1 MVEYGPSML
10 KTLGFN
16 IQYWREM
23 EREGGGE
30 REGVSKEG
38 REGGREREREHY
50 LEAYTGIHR
59 GAGRRDS

>member
-1 MVEYGPSML
+1 
-10 KTLGFN
+10 
-16 IQYWREM
+16 M

-38 REGGREREREHY
+38 REEGREKEREHY

-59 GAGRRDS
+59 GAGTRDS